1 MAAIFR
7 KLRPTATSSVPVHE
21 EEDTFNVEYSIA
33 LEYHG
38 PPVTYN
44 IPHAAP
50 VDFDHIPTAAAAT
63 VVASASLLNDSSV
76 PVIQPIMKRKA
87 ETRPE
92 AVTQAVIRS
101 NSNKDPRLTES
112 SLRFSGNLQISDDIL
127 GAGEEANEGFEDYM
141 NPTNWEST
149 ESGLSSRSL
158 SSEVFSHKAEDED
171 CGGETPHHVRRISV
185 VTFRD
190 PDSNDVVENTEW
202 SEYGEVQAV
211 EQRPVAV
218 RTGKKG
224 SCYRCHT
231 GNRFTEKEVCIVC
244 GAKYCASCVLRAMG
258 SMPEGRKCV
267 TCIGYRIDESRRWTL
282 GKRSRLLKRLLTD
295 LEVEQIMKSE
305 LLSKANQLPSNLVFV
320 NGEPLS
326 QEELVRL
333 QSCSNPPRKLKPG
346 SYWYDNVSGFWGKQ
360 GRVYNQIISPQLNIG
375 GHINKN
381 ASNGNTNIMI
391 NNREITKI
399 ERRILQ
405 LAGVPCEG
413 NIHYWV
419 DRDGSYQEEGMN
431 NVLGKIWDKVTVKIA
446 CAVLSLP
453 IPSDPSNSSTEEKD
467 TALTTPNQF
476 EEKIVYKFLLVGSD
490 RSGTSTIFKQAKLLY
505 NVPFTEDER
514 QSIKWMIQAKLYSY
528 LGILLEGRDRFEEEC
543 LFEMEKEKLNQ
554 PGPSEVT
561 GETEQTTIYSI
572 GKRLKAFSDW
582 LLKVMASGNLD
593 AIFPAATREYA
604 QFVEDLWNDPAIQ
617 ETYNRRNELEMLPQN
632 ASYFLN
638 RAAEISRADYTP
650 SDMDILYA
658 EGMTPS
664 NGVASVEFSCQ
675 KMEQES
681 MVDGLSHSDPTMRCQ
696 LIRVHPRS
704 LGENCKW
711 LQMFEDVDIVLFC
724 ISLSDYDE
732 FVEDGNGDLVN
743 KMMASK
749 HLFESIVTHP
759 SFEKKEFL
767 LLLNKYD
774 LLEEKIECATICPLS
789 TCEWF
794 QDFQPVTSSNPSSS
808 SSSNTNTN
816 NTTLAHRAF
825 QYVAM
830 KFKTLFHSLTD
841 RKLFVSLINGLE
853 YETVDEALR
862 YGGEIL
868 KWVEEKPKLLADQQ
882 ISSTSIEASSSS

>member
-1 MAAIFR
+1 MAAILR
-7 KLRPTATSSVPVHE
+7 KLRPTKTSSVPVN
-21 EEDTFNVEYSIA
+21 EEDDAFNVEYSIA

-50 VDFDHIPTAAAAT
+50 VDFDHIPTAAAAAMI
-63 VVASASLLNDSSV
+63 ASASPFNGSSV
-76 PVIQPIMKRKA
+76 PVIQPIMKRKP
-87 ETRPE
+87 ETGPE
-92 AVTQAVIRS
+92 AEPQVVIRS
-101 NSNKDPRLTES
+101 NSNPRLTDS
-112 SLRFSGNLQISDDIL
+112 ILQISGNLQVPDDIS
-127 GAGEEANEGFEDYM
+127 GAGEEADEGFEDYM

-171 CGGETPHHVRRISV
+171 CGGETPHHVRRVSV

-202 SEYGEVQAV
+202 SESGEVQAR
-211 EQRPVAV
+211 EERPIAV

-224 SCYRCHT
+224 SCYRCDT
-231 GNRFTEKEVCIVC
+231 GNRFTGKELCIVC
-244 GAKYCASCVLRAMG
+244 GAKYCSSCVLRAMG

-267 TCIGYRIDESRRWTL
+267 TCIGHRVDERNRWKL

-305 LLSKANQLPSNLVFV
+305 LLSKANQLPANLVFV
-320 NGEPLS
+320 NDEALN

-333 QSCSNPPRKLKPG
+333 QGCSNPPRKLKPG

-360 GRVYNQIISPQLNIG
+360 GRVYSQIISPQLNIG
-375 GHINKN
+375 GHIKKN

-391 NNREITKI
+391 NNREITKT
-399 ERRILQ
+399 ELGILR

-413 NIHYWV
+413 NLHYWV

-431 NVLGKIWDKVTVKIA
+431 NVKGKIWDKVTVKIA
-446 CAVLSLP
+446 CAFLSLP
-453 IPSDPSNSSTEEKD
+453 IPSDSSNPSTEEGD
-467 TALTTPNQF
+467 TALPPQNQL
-476 EEKIVYKFLLVGSD
+476 EEKMVYKFLLVGSD
-490 RSGTSTIFKQAKLLY
+490 QCGTSTIFKQAKFLY

-514 QSIKWMIQAKLYSY
+514 QNIKWMIQAKLYSY
-528 LGILLEGRDRFEEEC
+528 LGILLEGRDKFEEEC
-543 LFEMEKEKLNQ
+543 LFEMEKEKLNR
-554 PGPSEVT
+554 PGPSEVR

-572 GKRLKAFSDW
+572 SQRLKAFSDW
-582 LLKVMASGNLD
+582 LLKVMASGNLE

-617 ETYNRRNELEMLPQN
+617 ETYNRRNELEMLPRN
-632 ASYFLN
+632 ATYFLN
-638 RAAEISRADYTP
+638 RAIEISRTDYTP

-658 EGMTPS
+658 EGITSS
-664 NGVASVEFSCQ
+664 NSVASVEFSCP

-681 MVDGLSHSDPTMRCQ
+681 MVEASFQRDALMRCQ

-724 ISLSDYDE
+724 ISLSDYAE
-732 FVEDGNGDLVN
+732 FVEDGNGGLVN

-749 HLFESIVTHP
+749 QLFESIVTHP

-767 LLLNKYD
+767 VLLNKYD
-774 LLEEKIECATICPLS
+774 LLEEKIERVPLS
-789 TCEWF
+789 FCEWF
-794 QDFQPVTSSNPSSS
+794 QEFQPAISYNPSSS
-808 SSSNTNTN
+808 SSNTN

-830 KFKTLFHSLTD
+830 KFKRLFHSLTD

-853 YETVDEALR
+853 SETVEEALK

-868 KWVEEKPKLLADQQ
+868 KWVEDKPKMIADQQ